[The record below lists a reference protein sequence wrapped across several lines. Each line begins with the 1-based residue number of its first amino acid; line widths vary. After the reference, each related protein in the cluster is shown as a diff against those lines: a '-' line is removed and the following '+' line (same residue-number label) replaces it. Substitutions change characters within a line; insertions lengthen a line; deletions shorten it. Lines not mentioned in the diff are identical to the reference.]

1 MFFSVDVPFQD
12 VPSVAAGLVFV
23 NALEVDQLPEAEIQ
37 ISGPLRLEEW
47 MTGGTTIAIS
57 RIITARNSHVRINL
71 IYANIGL
78 LL

>member
-1 MFFSVDVPFQD
+1 VS
-12 VPSVAAGLVFV
+12 AGLVFV

-47 MTGGTTIAIS
+47 MTGGMTIAIS

-71 IYANIGL
+71 I
-78 LL
+78 